1 MSPSPAD
8 VRLRIDV
15 PEEALHTLR
24 VSITVPAF
32 ADLAAT
38 GVGEHLRRI
47 YGPLLTGPF
56 EGSDESVTID
66 TRDLGGAAPGEL
78 AMRVALLRRHI
89 VAWPYLR
96 LMATVGAGGGASAQP
111 FVFNLRR
118 GEPVYLLPK
127 ADRLVVVYHLQAE
140 EATDRALARLVAAEL
155 TEANR
160 TVNNGPPCTWSERDQ
175 PAELRGLPGGIA
187 PVTETTVGYLT
198 FTLLAANHFKSES
211 QRKAAASHLAM
222 FRPFLAYHIKAAKSY
237 LHARMRSRVEGL
249 QKVLN
254 RAIPADEFAAE
265 GGARKL
271 ASGKAFV
278 RKEKEEPPAAEA
290 NKTTTARGGAG
301 GPGR

>member
-1 MSPSPAD
+1 M
-8 VRLRIDV
+8 
-15 PEEALHTLR
+15 PEEALHLLR
-24 VSITVPAF
+24 VSVTVPAF
-32 ADLAAT
+32 ADLAAI

-47 YGPLLTGPF
+47 YGPLLTGPC

-66 TRDLGGAAPGEL
+66 TQHLGGAAPGEL

-96 LMATVGAGGGASAQP
+96 LMAAVGAGGGASAQP
-111 FVFNLRR
+111 FVINLRR
-118 GEPVYLLPK
+118 GEAVYLLPK
-127 ADRLVVVYHLQAE
+127 ADRLVVVYQLVAE

-160 TVNNGPPCTWSERDQ
+160 SVNNAPPCTWSEREQ

-187 PVTETTVGYLT
+187 PVTETSVGYLT

-211 QRKAAASHLAM
+211 QREAAASHLAM

-237 LHARMRSRVEGL
+237 LHARMRSSSLQL

-254 RAIPADEFAAE
+254 RAVPADEFAVE
-265 GGARKL
+265 GAGKKL

-278 RKEKEEPPAAEA
+278 RKEKEGPAAEA
-290 NKTTTARGGAG
+290 STSTTARGGAG